1 MNSTEPQRRSAMI
14 CAQARE
20 LMACALRRIEESL
33 VIRAKW
39 HGRFDALRSQPTGT
53 YLSLG

>member
-1 MNSTEPQRRSAMI
+1 MI

>member
-1 MNSTEPQRRSAMI
+1 MI

-39 HGRFDALRSQPTGT
+39 HGRFASLRSQPIGA
-53 YLSLG
+53 YRSLG